1 MSDSLKKIEHDA
13 LSLPQQQRAYLADRL
28 LSSLD
33 DNVLNDIEAEWIAEA
48 EHRYLEFKEGKCPG
62 ISTQDVFDEA
72 DRIIER
78 L

>member
-48 EHRYLEFKEGKCPG
+48 GHRDQDFNEVNYNE
-62 ISTQDVFDEA
+62 ISAHQVFDET
-72 DRIIER
+72 DQI
-78 L
+78 LK

>member
-48 EHRYLEFKEGKCPG
+48 GHRDQDFNEVNYKG
-62 ISTQDVFDEA
+62 ISTHEVFDQE
-72 DRIIER
+72 DRN
-78 L
+78 LK